1 MEEFDISVLSDEQQ
15 GIIEAIG
22 IDAYR
27 KLVESYAGC
36 SIYVAKK
43 DKLEKME
50 RNFEIRRKFNGCNLK
65 ILAKEY
71 GLSEN
76 TIRDI
81 VYSKSKQED
90 QLEGQLKF

>member
-1 MEEFDISVLSDEQQ
+1 MKEVDISFFSEEQQ

-27 KLVESYAGC
+27 KLVEAYAGC

-50 RNFEIRRKFNGCNLK
+50 RNFKIRQKFNGCNLK
-65 ILAKEY
+65 MLAKEY

-81 VYSKSKQED
+81 VYPNSKQDE
-90 QLEGQLKF
+90 LEGQLKF

>member
-1 MEEFDISVLSDEQQ
+1 MKDIDISFFSDEQQ

-22 IDAYR
+22 FDAYR
-27 KLVESYAGC
+27 KLVEAYAGC
-36 SIYVAKK
+36 SIYIAKK

-50 RNFEIRRKFNGCNLK
+50 RNFKIRKKFNGCNLK

-81 VYSKSKQED
+81 VYPKPKQED
-90 QLEGQLKF
+90 EMEGQLKF